1 MLIEINTLNDDV
13 KRREI
18 LVWNVR
24 VRVRSKTNTYSTVV
38 YENVYIV
45 HLLIVHTAGSIKLF
59 LKGQNVHFYN

>member
-24 VRVRSKTNTYSTVV
+24 VRVRSKTPQHLLYSTVV

-59 LKGQNVHFYN
+59 L

>member
-18 LVWNVR
+18 FVWNVR
-24 VRVRSKTNTYSTVV
+24 VRVRSKTPQHLHSTVV
-38 YENVYIV
+38 YENLYIV

-59 LKGQNVHFYN
+59 L